1 MSDNDDAHVEEEER
15 ESIREQQKCLF
26 NERLKE
32 TLSSFKPE
40 AFDRS
45 QFLTREKYE
54 EVVAALEVSAN
65 AAANAFKLKEVQK
78 EYPRVYYWNKKYTL
92 LRFPDGAN
100 ILTFKDNP
108 REALDATMVVSHQGR
123 VFDDLLALHIA
134 GGHCKARTFYDRST
148 TKHGQSIPRWV
159 TNLFVKCCPTCV
171 RRRPRKKMVVGHKPI
186 LTHGFGRRGQV
197 DLIDFQSC
205 PDGTFK
211 FLLNYQDHGIKFHV
225 SRALTSKR
233 AIAIAQ
239 ALLEIFALIGPPCIL
254 QSDNGREFSGAAQR
268 NPGRLVG
275 LTDDVSC
282 PHSQLIFSAPRT
294 CPPLL
299 YN

>member
-108 REALDATMVVSHQGR
+108 REALDAT
-123 VFDDLLALHIA
+123 
-134 GGHCKARTFYDRST
+134 
-148 TKHGQSIPRWV
+148 TKLSVQ
-159 TNLFVKCCPTCV
+159 
-171 RRRPRKKMVVGHKPI
+171 
-186 LTHGFGRRGQV
+186 
-197 DLIDFQSC
+197 
-205 PDGTFK
+205 
-211 FLLNYQDHGIKFHV
+211 
-225 SRALTSKR
+225 
-233 AIAIAQ
+233 
-239 ALLEIFALIGPPCIL
+239 
-254 QSDNGREFSGAAQR
+254 
-268 NPGRLVG
+268 
-275 LTDDVSC
+275 
-282 PHSQLIFSAPRT
+282 
-294 CPPLL
+294 
-299 YN
+299 